1 MEEKFRKIKK
11 PGSYVSSKIQSK
23 KQQSKEVD
31 EKFRK
36 IRKPGSYVFSKIQS
50 SPAHR
55 RTPKKLK
62 VISSPG
68 RKIQLSSILNF
79 NWHNILIS
87 AKKTLSNIVSI
98 CYSCTHKKISDQ
110 EERKK
115 TCIYNAYNWLR
126 PLHIWIYENKTM
138 QYFTADGVHNDVAR
152 GMQNEGIY
160 IVNIY
165 FKQKWSVYY

>member
-1 MEEKFRKIKK
+1 MFSQKYNLPQPTAERQRNWKLFRPLAEKYSFHQFWILT
-11 PGSYVSSKIQSK
+11 GTTSWF
-23 KQQSKEVD
+23 QQ
-31 EKFRK
+31 
-36 IRKPGSYVFSKIQS
+36 
-50 SPAHR
+50 
-55 RTPKKLK
+55 
-62 VISSPG
+62 
-68 RKIQLSSILNF
+68 
-79 NWHNILIS
+79 
-87 AKKTLSNIVSI
+87 KKTLSNIVSI